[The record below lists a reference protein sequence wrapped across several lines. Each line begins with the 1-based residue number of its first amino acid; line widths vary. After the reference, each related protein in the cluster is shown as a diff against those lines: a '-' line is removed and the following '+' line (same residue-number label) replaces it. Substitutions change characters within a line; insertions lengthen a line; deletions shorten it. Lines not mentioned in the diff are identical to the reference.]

1 MKAEQQIDRYLA
13 EYVVIKKNTLMY
25 NDNNTRFKIERFDQ
39 NTTLEEKKVTL
50 GIAYLYARDIL
61 AGGAY
66 LMDKDMKNSQFF
78 KEVVKL
84 VEIPIIGKDEVYDIY
99 GDLHPMERLTDT
111 EICEIEFING
121 SRDSVEEPWYGS

>member
-50 GIAYLYARDIL
+50 GIAYLYAKDIL

-78 KEVVKL
+78 KEVEKL
-84 VEIPIIGKDEVYDIY
+84 VKIPIVGEDEAYDIY
-99 GDLHPMERLTDT
+99 ANMTDMERQTGAERD
-111 EICEIEFING
+111 EEEFLNG
-121 SRDSVEEPWYGS
+121 GRNSI